1 MKFAHLSVA
10 VLSTIALSLSSA
22 SAEPEKGQ
30 RDNSGR
36 KLAVVLPGVKPERLP
51 MPQPKLFSQVEQ
63 TKSARQSA
71 KDRVVPA
78 VTNTKLARSLEDAA
92 DVCSVTIRKIS
103 KDGSKKAMELC
114 RWFTTWL
121 KHVNAPPKATPV
133 GAPYT
138 SSAFQQ
144 KLWYMPDGRLKTVV
158 ER

>member
-1 MKFAHLSVA
+1 MCIQPA
-10 VLSTIALSLSSA
+10 SSEERA
-22 SAEPEKGQ
+22 Q

-51 MPQPKLFSQVEQ
+51 PPQPKLFSQVDKTQ
-63 TKSARQSA
+63 IVRTAGSSAA
-71 KDRVVPA
+71 MT
-78 VTNTKLARSLEDAA
+78 TNTKLARTLEDAA
-92 DVCSVTIRKIS
+92 DVCSVTIAKIS

-121 KHVNAPPKATPV
+121 KHVNAPPRATPI